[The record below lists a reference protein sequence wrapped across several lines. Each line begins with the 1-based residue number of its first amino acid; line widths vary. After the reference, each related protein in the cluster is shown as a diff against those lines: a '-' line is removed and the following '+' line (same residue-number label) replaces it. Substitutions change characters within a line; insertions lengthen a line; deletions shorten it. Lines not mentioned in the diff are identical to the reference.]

1 MMKPPN
7 SDAARWKLVT
17 SSSAS
22 WRGWTTE
29 DDRLPADR
37 IYLIVPAVKSE
48 DSYSASHFV
57 LNKKG
62 IKGLR
67 RGMRTRSEGS
77 DQTWEVRR

>member
-17 SSSAS
+17 SSSPS

-37 IYLIVPAVKSE
+37 IYLIVPAVKARTRIQRRIS
-48 DSYSASHFV
+48 F
-57 LNKKG
+57 LLKKG
-62 IKGLR
+62 LKGLR